1 MLLRR
6 CLGPGQGD
14 KGSLFPIKQAD
25 ICQLT
30 SIQRG
35 DVKAAECKTKWP
47 SLLTGPWHTIERSES
62 SKEKESQ
69 KGQDS
74 SHMEKASL
82 EQIPRAK
89 KKHVEKK
96 NSLLRE
102 LHCVRSGSKEPG
114 CVKGLSHLLGL
125 SRMSSFSSAWVQQTS
140 CFLCPRAV
148 SLFGSSQPGDGAW
161 QPRWQLASHWH
172 EVT

>member
-35 DVKAAECKTKWP
+35 DVEAAECKTKWP

-96 NSLLRE
+96 KLSPERAPLCALWVKRAWLCKGALPPAGTLQNEFFFFCLGSANFLLP
-102 LHCVRSGSKEPG
+102 LSQGSEPLRQQSARRW
-114 CVKGLSHLLGL
+114 GL
-125 SRMSSFSSAWVQQTS
+125 AA
-140 CFLCPRAV
+140 AV
-148 SLFGSSQPGDGAW
+148 A
-161 QPRWQLASHWH
+161 AC
-172 EVT
+172 